1 MANHWLDKLKSDSLI
16 GRKRFS
22 VLLDPDKAPKDIIL
36 ENWIKEI
43 NSSECSDILIGGSF
57 ISNGNVCSLVSKVK
71 EHTDLPV
78 VIFPGSPNQISEKA
92 DALLLLSLVSG
103 RNADLLIGRHVEAA
117 PRLMAVDLETI
128 ATAYLLVGD
137 GPLTSAAYIS
147 QTLPI
152 PSSKPELAV
161 ATVQAAVLLGMKAV
175 YIDAGSGAGHP
186 IPEKLI
192 KAVRNAVDVPLIVGG
207 GITDFEGMELAWN
220 AGADLVVLGTVLE
233 KSLNFSSLNPS

>member
-1 MANHWLDKLKSDSLI
+1 MANHWIEKLNADRLQ
-16 GRKRFS
+16 GHKRFS
-22 VLLDPDKAPKDIIL
+22 VLLDPDKAPKDL
-36 ENWIKEI
+36 TLAHWIKEI
-43 NSSECSDILIGGSF
+43 NASECSDILIGGSF
-57 ISNGNVCSLVSKVK
+57 LSRGNASQLITNVK
-71 EHTDLPV
+71 NHTDLPV
-78 VIFPGSPNQISEKA
+78 VIFPGSPDQISEEA
-92 DALLLLSLVSG
+92 DALLFLSLVSG

-117 PRLMAVDLETI
+117 PRLMTMNIETV

-175 YIDAGSGAGHP
+175 YIDAGSGAGNP
-186 IPEKLI
+186 IPETLI

-207 GITDFEGMELAWN
+207 GITDFEGIEMAWN

-233 KSLNFSSLNPS
+233 KSLNFNVLSPS

>member
-1 MANHWLDKLKSDSLI
+1 MENHWLNKLKADRLA

-36 ENWIKEI
+36 ENWIEEI

-57 ISNGNVCSLVSKVK
+57 ISNGNVSNLVAKVK
-71 EHTDLPV
+71 KHTDLPV
-78 VIFPGSPNQISEKA
+78 VIFPGSPNQIDEKA

-117 PRLMAVDLETI
+117 PRLMAMDIETV

-161 ATVQAAVLLGMKAV
+161 ATAQAAVLLGMKAV

-186 IPEKLI
+186 IPEEII
-192 KAVRNAVDVPLIVGG
+192 KAVSNAVDVPLIIGG

-233 KSLNFSSLNPS
+233 KSLNFNSLNPS

>member
-1 MANHWLDKLKSDSLI
+1 MANHWLDKLKADRLE

-22 VLLDPDKAPKDIIL
+22 VLLDPDKTPKDIKL
-36 ENWIKEI
+36 EHWIEEI
-43 NSSECSDILIGGSF
+43 NASECSDILIGGSF
-57 ISNGNVCSLVSKVK
+57 LSSGNASQLVSQVK
-71 EHTDLPV
+71 KHTDLPV
-78 VIFPGSPNQISEKA
+78 VIFPGSPDQISEQA
-92 DALLLLSLVSG
+92 DALLFLSLVSG

-117 PRLMAVDLETI
+117 PRLMAMDIETV

-161 ATVQAAVLLGMKAV
+161 ATVQAAVLLGMQVV

-233 KSLNFSSLNPS
+233 KSLSFNALNPS

>member
-1 MANHWLDKLKSDSLI
+1 MANHWIEKLNADRLQ
-16 GRKRFS
+16 GHKRFS
-22 VLLDPDKAPKDIIL
+22 VLLDPDKAPKDL
-36 ENWIKEI
+36 TLAHWIKEI
-43 NSSECSDILIGGSF
+43 NASECSDILIGGSF
-57 ISNGNVCSLVSKVK
+57 LSRGNASQLITNVK
-71 EHTDLPV
+71 NHTDLPV
-78 VIFPGSPNQISEKA
+78 VIFPGSPDQISEEA
-92 DALLLLSLVSG
+92 DALLFLSLVSG
-103 RNADLLIGRHVEAA
+103 RNADLLIGKHVEAA
-117 PRLMAVDLETI
+117 PRLMTMNIETV

-175 YIDAGSGAGHP
+175 YIDAGSGAGNP
-186 IPEKLI
+186 IPETLI

-207 GITDFEGMELAWN
+207 GITDFEGIEMAWN

-233 KSLNFSSLNPS
+233 KSLNFNVLSPS

>member
-1 MANHWLDKLKSDSLI
+1 MANPWLDKLKSDSLI

-22 VLLDPDKAPKDIIL
+22 VLLDPDKAPKDLIL

-57 ISNGNVCSLVSKVK
+57 ISNGNVCNLVSKVK

-152 PSSKPELAV
+152 PSSKPEIAV
-161 ATVQAAVLLGMKAV
+161 ATAQAAVLLGMKAV

-192 KAVRNAVDVPLIVGG
+192 KSVRDAIDVPLIIGG
-207 GITDFEGMELAWN
+207 GITRF
-220 AGADLVVLGTVLE
+220 
-233 KSLNFSSLNPS
+233 

>member
-1 MANHWLDKLKSDSLI
+1 MANHWIEKLNADRLQ
-16 GRKRFS
+16 GHKRFS
-22 VLLDPDKAPKDIIL
+22 VLLDPDKAPKDL
-36 ENWIKEI
+36 TLAHWIKEI
-43 NSSECSDILIGGSF
+43 NASECSDILIGGSF
-57 ISNGNVCSLVSKVK
+57 LSRGNASQLITNVK
-71 EHTDLPV
+71 NHTDLPV
-78 VIFPGSPNQISEKA
+78 VIFPGSPDQISEEA
-92 DALLLLSLVSG
+92 DALLFLSLVSG

-117 PRLMAVDLETI
+117 PRLMTMNIETV

-175 YIDAGSGAGHP
+175 YIDAGSGAGNP
-186 IPEKLI
+186 IPETLI

-207 GITDFEGMELAWN
+207 GITDFEGMEVAWN

-233 KSLNFSSLNPS
+233 KSLNFNVLSPS

>member
-1 MANHWLDKLKSDSLI
+1 MANHWLDKLKADSLV

-22 VLLDPDKAPKDIIL
+22 VLLDPDKAPKDLIL

-57 ISNGNVCSLVSKVK
+57 ISNGNVCNLVSKVK
-71 EHTDLPV
+71 EHTDIPV

-233 KSLNFSSLNPS
+233 KSLNFNSLNPS

>member
-161 ATVQAAVLLGMKAV
+161 ATVQAAILLGMKAV

>member
-117 PRLMAVDLETI
+117 PRLMAADIETI